1 MTDSVGSSAN
11 HRPAAAGVEN
21 DLLREFLWENL
32 KEKKR
37 ARRWNIAFRVFIV
50 AYLMFF
56 LFVFLDSEVP
66 TSGGDHTALI
76 NVDGIIAADGDVRA
90 DDVVAGLR
98 HAFEAED
105 VKGVIVR
112 INSPGGSPV
121 QAGYIN
127 SEIRRLREMYPD
139 IPLYAV
145 VSDMCASGG
154 YYIAAAADKI
164 FVDKASIVGSI
175 GVLMDGFGFVDA
187 MNKLGIER
195 RLLTAGKY
203 KGLLDPFSP
212 LDAKSEEHASE
223 LLTQIHLQFIDIVK
237 QGRGNRLSD
246 DPDLF
251 TGLFWTGEKA
261 KELGLVD
268 EFGSTGSVA
277 RDIIGAEK
285 IIEYTQEESMLDR
298 IAKQIGVG
306 VAETLQLRAGFTM
319 PGLK

>member
-1 MTDSVGSSAN
+1 MTDPATLPPN
-11 HRPAAAGVEN
+11 NRPPVQGVEN

-37 ARRWNIAFRVFIV
+37 ARRWNIAFRVFIA

-66 TSGGDHTALI
+66 SSNGDHTALI
-76 NVDGIIAADGDVRA
+76 DVDGVISADGDVRA

-98 HAFEAED
+98 EAFEADD
-105 VKGVIVR
+105 VKGIIVR

-127 SEIRRLREMYPD
+127 AEMSRLRGEHPD

-145 VSDMCASGG
+145 VADMCASGG

-164 FVDKASIVGSI
+164 YVDKASIVGSI
-175 GVLMDGFGFVDA
+175 GVLMDGFGFVGA
-187 MNKLGIER
+187 MEKLGIER
-195 RLLTAGKY
+195 RLFTAGKY

-212 LDAKSEEHASE
+212 MDEKSKEHAKE
-223 LLTQIHLQFIDIVK
+223 ILTQVHEQFINTVK
-237 QGRGNRLSD
+237 RGRGDRLSD

-268 EFGSTGSVA
+268 EFGSTGYVA
-277 RDIIGAEK
+277 RDVIGAEK
-285 IIEYTQEESMLDR
+285 IIDYTQQESMLDQ
-298 IAKQIGVG
+298 IARQIGFG
-306 VAETLQLRAGFTM
+306 LAQALQLRARFAL
-319 PGLK
+319 PALQ

>member
-1 MTDSVGSSAN
+1 MTDSVTPPTN
-11 HRPAAAGVEN
+11 HRPAATGAEN

-37 ARRWNIAFRVFIV
+37 SRRWNIAFRVFIA

-56 LFVFLDSEVP
+56 AFVFLDSEVP
-66 TSGGDHTALI
+66 HTNGDHTALVD
-76 NVDGIIAADGDVRA
+76 VDGIIAADGDVRA
-90 DDVVAGLR
+90 DDVVSGLR
-98 HAFEAED
+98 DAFKADD

-127 SEIRRLREMYPD
+127 TEIRRLREKYPD

-187 MNKLGIER
+187 MNKLGVER

-212 LDAKSEEHASE
+212 LDAKSEEHANE
-223 LLTQIHLQFIDIVK
+223 LLTQIHQQFIDIVK
-237 QGRGNRLSD
+237 QGRGDRLSD

-268 EFGSTGSVA
+268 EFGSTGYVA
-277 RDIIGAEK
+277 RDVIGAEK
-285 IIEYTQEESMLDR
+285 IVEYTQEESVLDR

-306 VAETLQLRAGFTM
+306 VAETLQLRAGFAM

>member
-1 MTDSVGSSAN
+1 MTDPATLPPN
-11 HRPAAAGVEN
+11 NRPPVQGVEN

-37 ARRWNIAFRVFIV
+37 ARRWNIAFRVFIA

-66 TSGGDHTALI
+66 SSNGDHTALI
-76 NVDGIIAADGDVRA
+76 DVDGVISADGDVRA

-98 HAFEAED
+98 EAFEADD
-105 VKGVIVR
+105 VKGIIVR

-127 SEIRRLREMYPD
+127 AEMSRLRGEHPD

-145 VSDMCASGG
+145 VADMCASGG

-164 FVDKASIVGSI
+164 YVDKASIVGSI
-175 GVLMDGFGFVDA
+175 GVLMDGFGFAGA
-187 MNKLGIER
+187 MEKLGIER
-195 RLLTAGKY
+195 RLFTAGKY

-212 LDAKSEEHASE
+212 MDEKSKEHAKE
-223 LLTQIHLQFIDIVK
+223 ILTQVHEQFINTVK
-237 QGRGNRLSD
+237 RGRGDRLSD

-268 EFGSTGSVA
+268 EFGSTGYVA
-277 RDIIGAEK
+277 RDVIGAEK
-285 IIEYTQEESMLDR
+285 IIDYTQQESMLDQ
-298 IAKQIGVG
+298 IARQIGFG
-306 VAETLQLRAGFTM
+306 LAQALQLRARFAL
-319 PGLK
+319 PALQ